1 MINIKS
7 RLEPNIILTIDI
19 HSYLYITIVIKDKE
33 DNILDLFYI
42 QKNKTCYNIR
52 RDITDII
59 KKAISEYEVD
69 TIIMEKNQLFI
80 DKIDRYPD
88 PLVYRN
94 ITLGFGIKI
103 SIEDN
108 FYDMV
113 KYIIELPQNDWR
125 STILN
130 RTTKYS
136 IDLYKSHILNTLDE
150 SEDRMKIIE
159 TYNFYKVLCLSESVK
174 FDNLMN
180 RKYQTNKGD

>member
-1 MINIKS
+1 
-7 RLEPNIILTIDI
+7 
-19 HSYLYITIVIKDKE
+19 
-33 DNILDLFYI
+33 
-42 QKNKTCYNIR
+42 
-52 RDITDII
+52 
-59 KKAISEYEVD
+59 
-69 TIIMEKNQLFI
+69 MEKNQLFI

-94 ITLGFGIKI
+94 ITLGFGIK
-103 SIEDN
+103 
-108 FYDMV
+108 